1 MPQIIATST
10 QKIYWYILKI
20 LIGLSRFL
28 PQASCNVLQH
38 PGKDGGQR
46 AKRAKLDPQSL
57 RILCERRRVRSSKA
71 WDMMINM
78 NRHPAV
84 PLPMTNGNFIRN
96 SRSFV
101 QSSSFSGAVPFFF
114 QGQWVTATWA
124 LFVVDPCGATDDFGS
139 VSADGYHVVTSL
151 DLEYCRPR
159 FHFVE
164 ICVSWMLPA
173 NSIHTQDT
181 FAMASR
187 TRNGQESIRIRIYG
201 FLQEDAASST

>member
-1 MPQIIATST
+1 MCVSFTIPWYILWDSVRSWIWMTGSHKEKHICHNMPQIIATST

-114 QGQWVTATWA
+114 RANGWRQPGHYLLLTLVEPQMT
-124 LFVVDPCGATDDFGS
+124 LGA
-139 VSADGYHVVTSL
+139 
-151 DLEYCRPR
+151 
-159 FHFVE
+159 
-164 ICVSWMLPA
+164 
-173 NSIHTQDT
+173 
-181 FAMASR
+181 
-187 TRNGQESIRIRIYG
+187 
-201 FLQEDAASST
+201 FLQMAIMLWHR